1 MSDDTATGDTVVAD
15 GSKPV
20 KISGATFNSIVSNI
34 VEDVIYN
41 IIHDTVISEH
51 RREKLLRMRSAAV
64 TAELQS
70 TTLLDSLPT
79 SKLSQTQPLPTPP
92 KIETQAG
99 VYENGRFAL
108 KGNPLHTVPVDEI
121 LCPHCRLPRLSYP
134 ITGAGSR
141 VPDLSQGQQYCTRH
155 PFVTRPGHDCYGN
168 PFPST
173 ANLTKKE
180 REALKR
186 SEKEENRA
194 TPSSQGDEG
203 APNTSSN
210 AEERVLK
217 KLDTGGKPAS
227 YIPWHTCPNCKR
239 SLLITR
245 FAQHLE
251 KCLGISGRASSRNAM
266 VKMGV
271 NGVGS
276 KGVEEDEEEDAPKKV
291 KKRSSYV
298 KKADREKLGPKGRR
312 EGSLL
317 GNEVKRS
324 GTPKREREK
333 EEAEKPRKRM
343 KLVRTESAIS
353 SVDGGGD
360 EGEENR
366 MGVRRRVRR
375 MDEVRKW
382 QKKEALHSSEH
393 YR

>member
-1 MSDDTATGDTVVAD
+1 
-15 GSKPV
+15 
-20 KISGATFNSIVSNI
+20 
-34 VEDVIYN
+34 
-41 IIHDTVISEH
+41 
-51 RREKLLRMRSAAV
+51 MRSAAV

-79 SKLSQTQPLPTPP
+79 SSKLSLTAPPPTPP
-92 KIETQAG
+92 KLETQAG

-108 KGNPLHTVPVDEI
+108 KGNPLLTVPVDEI

-134 ITGAGSR
+134 ITGAGAR
-141 VPDLSQGQQYCTRH
+141 LPDLSQGQQYCTRY

-186 SEKEENRA
+186 SEKEEGRGA
-194 TPSSQGDEG
+194 GGTPSSQGDEG
-203 APNTSSN
+203 GGATNNAGN

-276 KGVEEDEEEDAPKKV
+276 VGGSRVGTPVPAGKKGEEDEEEDVPKKV

-317 GNEVKRS
+317 GNEIKRS

-333 EEAEKPRKRM
+333 EEGAEKPRKRM

-360 EGEENR
+360 EGEEIR
-366 MGVRRRVRR
+366 IGGP
-375 MDEVRKW
+375 E
-382 QKKEALHSSEH
+382 ESEEDG
-393 YR
+393 